1 VSEPIFVD
9 TNVFLRFFVADV
21 EDLYEKAKDLFEK
34 AEKGEIKLVTSEMV
48 IAEIIWVLDSYYGF
62 LKEEVKDVI
71 KSLLHTKGLK
81 VMNANL
87 IEEAIERYKDDNM
100 EFIDAY
106 NGCLMKKRGYKRVAT
121 FDKRHFKRL
130 EGIEVVD
137 V

>member
-1 VSEPIFVD
+1 MSEPIFVD

-48 IAEIIWVLDSYYGF
+48 IAEIIWVLESYYGF

-87 IEEAIERYKDDNM
+87 IEEAIEKYKDDNM
-100 EFIDAY
+100 EFINAY
-106 NGCLMKKRGYKRVAT
+106 NGCLVKKRGYKRAAT
-121 FDKRHFKRL
+121 FDKRLSKDWK
-130 EGIEVVD
+130 E
-137 V
+137 